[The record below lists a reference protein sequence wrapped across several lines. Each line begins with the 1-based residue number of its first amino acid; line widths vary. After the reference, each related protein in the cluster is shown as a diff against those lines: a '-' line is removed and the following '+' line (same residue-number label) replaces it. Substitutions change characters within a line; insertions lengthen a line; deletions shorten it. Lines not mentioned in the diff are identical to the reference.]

1 MNRQD
6 IERII
11 KSRASEDF
19 IDLKKVSIDDD
30 ADLSN
35 LDLHRIDFTD
45 AIGERIN
52 FGHLIFIAN
61 MITTHIELMMT
72 PSFISFL

>member
-6 IERII
+6 IEKII

-19 IDLKKVSIDDD
+19 IDLKKVSIDDV
-30 ADLSN
+30 DLSN
-35 LDLHRIDFTD
+35 LDLHKIDFTD